1 MVKSICSNLNMGV
14 IKRAQKIADEE
25 EGGGGESQK
34 DHIGSRGWVGHDRI
48 TM

>member
-25 EGGGGESQK
+25 EGGGGSPK
-34 DHIGSRGWVGHDRI
+34 KITLDHEARWVM
-48 TM
+48 TE